1 MKVGIL
7 GTGAYGLALASV
19 FEENGNDVTM
29 WTKFKEEKN
38 ELLLNKFTPKL
49 PGFILSDSINITTNF
64 KKCVQNKNLIVI
76 AVPTA
81 FVDDVSKELK
91 NYLKNNQH
99 ICIASKGI
107 EQNSC
112 RFVYDVVENNTKSS
126 NIGIISGPSFAVDV
140 VKKVPIGLSLGCKN
154 IQTTNIIKKSLENK
168 HFKLRET
175 DDVIGIEICG
185 SIKNIIAI
193 AAGIVDGM
201 NLPISTKAL
210 LITESLND
218 IKLLIKE
225 LNGNE
230 RTILSFAGFGDI
242 LLTCTSPKSRNYSF
256 GQLIGKNTSKL
267 EIDNYLKTTTVEG
280 VYTLKSIY
288 DLIEKKGVKMPLI
301 NLIYEIIFNE
311 KNPTELLNFLIEK

>member
-1 MKVGIL
+1 MRIGIL

-19 FEENGNDVTM
+19 FEENGNEVAM

-49 PGFILSDSINITTNF
+49 PGFILSENISITTNF
-64 KKCVQNKNLIVI
+64 KKCVQNKDLIVI

-81 FVDDVSKELK
+81 FVNDVSKELK
-91 NYLKNNQH
+91 KYLKKEQC

-107 EQNSC
+107 EQNTC
-112 RFVYDVVENNTKSS
+112 RFVYDVVEDNTKSK
-126 NIGIISGPSFAVDV
+126 NIGIISGPSFAIDV
-140 VKKVPIGLSLGCKN
+140 VKKVPIGLSLGSKSQDT
-154 IQTTNIIKKSLENK
+154 ISIIKKSLENK

-175 DDVIGIEICG
+175 NDVIGIEICG
-185 SIKNIIAI
+185 SIKNVIAI

-201 NLPISTKAL
+201 HLPISTKAL

-225 LNGNE
+225 LGGND

-242 LLTCTSPKSRNYSF
+242 LLTCTSEKSRNYSF
-256 GQLIGKNTSKL
+256 GQLIGKNISKT
-267 EIDNYLKTTTVEG
+267 EINNYLKTTTVEG

-288 DLIEKKGVKMPLI
+288 ELIKKKNIEMPLI
-301 NLIYEIIFNE
+301 NLIYEIIFEN
-311 KNPTELLNFLIEK
+311 KKPELLLEFLIEK